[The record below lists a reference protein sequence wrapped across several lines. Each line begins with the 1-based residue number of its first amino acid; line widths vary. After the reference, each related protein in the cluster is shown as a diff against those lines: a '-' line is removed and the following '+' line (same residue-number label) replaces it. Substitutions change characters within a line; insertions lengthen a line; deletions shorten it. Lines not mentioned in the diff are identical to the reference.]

1 MVTHSCS
8 QPSCEETVQTFEL
21 TVFCIFMLGVSEG
34 EVRVGSAGETG
45 APAGF
50 GVAPA
55 PESDGVL
62 GGNDAVRF
70 CVSV

>member
-1 MVTHSCS
+1 
-8 QPSCEETVQTFEL
+8 
-21 TVFCIFMLGVSEG
+21 MLGVSEG